1 MTFILAALNIFF
13 LSFQKFNYED
23 PHVAIFGFILFTL
36 LSFLN
41 QWVYVSW
48 KIWEVFNKVSSST
61 FSAPSSFSFWL
72 RLWWHK
78 YLIFCYNPMG
88 PWGSIHFVSFSLC
101 FLDLVI
107 SVVFQFTDTPI
118 PTFCCWFYPLN
129 FSFQLLSISVLKFL
143 PFFFGS
149 LYFSGTLYFFP
160 EAFYLHICFN
170 FISIYSLKYFIIVA
184 LKSWSNNS
192 NMSVILMLAPTD
204 CLFFPWFEIFLDLVR
219 QVMFSW
225 NLHFSCYVMR
235 LWISFKP
242 VLTGFLCHH
251 SGRGRGSCR

>member
-1 MTFILAALNIFF
+1 MIFFVIIPWVPEALFIFF
-13 LSFQKFNYED
+13 LFPSLFFR
-23 PHVAIFGFILFTL
+23 FGNFCC
-36 LSFLN
+36 LS
-41 QWVYVSW
+41 V
-48 KIWEVFNKVSSST
+48 
-61 FSAPSSFSFWL
+61 
-72 RLWWHK
+72 
-78 YLIFCYNPMG
+78 
-88 PWGSIHFVSFSLC
+88 
-101 FLDLVI
+101 
-107 SVVFQFTDTPI
+107 TDTPI

-143 PFFFGS
+143 PFFFYS

-192 NMSVILMLAPTD
+192 NMSVILMLAPID
-204 CLFFPWFEIFLDLVR
+204 CLFFPWFEIFLDLVW

-225 NLHFSCYVMR
+225 NLDFSCYVMR

-251 SGRGRGSCR
+251 SGRARGSCR